1 MNEQPK
7 STDLR
12 ATALDILTE
21 VTQNGGFLNCLLRQ
35 VLDKYAYLDRR
46 DRAFISRLCIGTVER
61 MITLDACIDSVSKV
75 PVRKMKPFIRNL
87 LRLSTY
93 QIYEMDS
100 VKEYAIC
107 DEAVKLAKKRKFT
120 PLAGFVNGVLRT
132 LIRER
137 DRVLVEFPDSAE
149 KPSELYRKLL
159 PEVPEHVIYGLPAF
173 VYDLLTKAYPDRVK
187 SICEAFMDHG
197 ELPTSVHLLRT
208 DRGDVTGQ
216 IRDLIDRGILAIHP
230 CENRSLE
237 TADMFICPRLDVLME
252 EPIYRDGYF
261 MVQDISSAM
270 VGRLL
275 PIKSGDR
282 ILELCASPGGK
293 TFHAADRLSRID
305 PDMHP
310 VIACDLSPEKTVRIE
325 ENRAFYHME
334 DKVRICVWDATK
346 PGLLDHLKQEP
357 FDIVIADVPCSGLG
371 MLGNKPDIRHRLK
384 AEDLKT
390 LEALQREILTQAAS
404 YVKEGG
410 TLLYSTC
417 TLNPGENAD
426 QMRWFCEHFPY
437 EEDEASASELKDAL
451 GGCGYEGYKESHGF
465 SLLPGDYPGEGFY
478 LCRLTRKRSN

>member
-7 STDLR
+7 SIDLR
-12 ATALDILTE
+12 AIALDILTE
-21 VTQNGGFLNCLLRQ
+21 VVQNGGFLNRLLRQ

-46 DRAFISRLCIGTVER
+46 DRAFISRICIGTVER

-75 PVRKMKPFIRNL
+75 PVRKMKTFIRNL
-87 LRLSTY
+87 LRLSAY

-107 DEAVKLAKKRKFT
+107 DEAVKLVKKRKFT

-137 DRVLVEFPDSAE
+137 ERVLSECSDAAG
-149 KPSELYRKLL
+149 KPSEMYRKLL
-159 PEVPEHVIYGLPAF
+159 PEAPEYVIYGIPEF
-173 VYDLLTKAYPDRVK
+173 VYSLLKQAYPDRVT
-187 SICEAFMDHG
+187 SICEAFMEHG

-208 DRGDVTGQ
+208 DRGDVTAQ
-216 IRDLIDRGILAIHP
+216 IKDLIDRGILAIHP
-230 CENRSLE
+230 CEDRTVE
-237 TADMFICPRLDVLME
+237 EAEMFICPRLDALME
-252 EPIYRDGYF
+252 EPIYHEGYF

-275 PIKSGDR
+275 PLKSGDR
-282 ILELCASPGGK
+282 VLELCASPGGK

-310 VIACDLSPEKTVRIE
+310 VIACDLSSDKTARIE
-325 ENRAFYHME
+325 ENRVFYRME
-334 DKVRICVWDATK
+334 DKVTTCVWDATK
-346 PGLLDHLKQEP
+346 PGLLEHLGQEA

-384 AEDLKT
+384 AEDLKA
-390 LEALQREILTQAAS
+390 LASLQREILTKAAS

-426 QMRWFCEHFPY
+426 QMRWFCEHFPF
-437 EEDEASASELKDAL
+437 EEDSSAEQELKEAL
-451 GGCGYEGYKESHGF
+451 GGCGYEGFKENYGF

-478 LCRLTRKRSN
+478 LCRLTRKRFN

>member
-7 STDLR
+7 SIDLR
-12 ATALDILTE
+12 AIALDILTE
-21 VTQNGGFLNCLLRQ
+21 VTQNGGFLNRLLRQ

-87 LRLSTY
+87 LRLSAY

-107 DEAVKLAKKRKFT
+107 DEAVKLVKKRKFT
-120 PLAGFVNGVLRT
+120 QLSGFVNGVLRT

-137 DRVLVEFPDSAE
+137 DRVLTEYPEVAE

-159 PEVPEHVIYGLPAF
+159 SEAPESVIYGMPEF
-173 VYDLLTKAYPDRVK
+173 VYNLLKQAYPDSVT
-187 SICEAFMDHG
+187 SICEAFMEHG
-197 ELPTSVHLLRT
+197 EFPTSVHLLRT
-208 DRGDVTGQ
+208 DRGEVTAQ
-216 IRDLIDRGILAIHP
+216 IKDLIDRGILAIHP
-230 CENRSLE
+230 CENRTIE
-237 TADMFICPRLDVLME
+237 EAEMFICPRLDALME
-252 EPIYRDGYF
+252 EPIYREGYF

-275 PIKSGDR
+275 PLKSGDR
-282 ILELCASPGGK
+282 VLELCASPGGK

-305 PDMHP
+305 ANMHP
-310 VIACDLSPEKTVRIE
+310 VISCDLSPEKTARIE
-325 ENRAFYHME
+325 ENREFYRME
-334 DKVRICVWDATK
+334 DKVTTCVWDATN
-346 PGLLDHLKQEP
+346 PGLLERLGQEA

-384 AEDLKT
+384 AEDLKA
-390 LEALQREILTQAAS
+390 LEVLQREILTQAAT

-437 EEDEASASELKDAL
+437 EEDPSAEQELKEAL
-451 GGCGYEGYKESHGF
+451 GGCGYAGYNESYGF

-478 LCRLTRKRSN
+478 LCRLTRKQSN